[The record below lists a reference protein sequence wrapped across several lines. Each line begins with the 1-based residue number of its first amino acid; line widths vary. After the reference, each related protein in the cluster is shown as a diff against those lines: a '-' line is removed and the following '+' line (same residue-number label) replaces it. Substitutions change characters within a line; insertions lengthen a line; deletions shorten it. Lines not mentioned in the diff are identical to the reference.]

1 MFGLLPMKL
10 TLALSEFREYR
21 TYSLYVAGFIVSIIL
36 NNLFYK
42 TGLSIFYGTY
52 SLPTLFL
59 QPNIIGSYCI
69 KNSTDAALS
78 RFVIFFGVKTILVF
92 FAICFYRFTSSQQ
105 FKKYITEAITL
116 FLIFDVVF
124 MLLVPF
130 SSLLDGGLHRY
141 FFSSYPQYLT
151 TFAGL
156 PSFLAP
162 LFWSGVLLL
171 FLHFT
176 KQLNLR
182 LFSLKLLLSTF
193 SFAWVILLIL
203 NLRPALVK
211 VYKLLMLILA

>member
-1 MFGLLPMKL
+1 MKL
-10 TLALSEFREYR
+10 TLTVRRLREHKIHG
-21 TYSLYVAGFIVSIIL
+21 LYLLGFIISIIL
-36 NNLFYK
+36 NNLLFK
-42 TGLSIFYGTY
+42 TGLSIFYGTF
-52 SLPTLFL
+52 SLSKLFFVA
-59 QPNIIGSYCI
+59 NIIGSYCI
-69 KNSTDAALS
+69 ENSTDGALS

-162 LFWSGVLLL
+162 LLWSGVLLL